1 MTPLDKPITE
11 HKTMTLW
18 IPAGAKIYDVI
29 ATLQK
34 EYNEFANWVV
44 PYDVELCFANET
56 KEELRKR
63 LPEIKL

>member
-1 MTPLDKPITE
+1 MTPLDKPITA

-18 IPAGAKIYDVI
+18 IPSGAKIYDVI

-34 EYNEFANWVV
+34 EYDDFANWIV
-44 PYDVELCFANET
+44 PYDVEICFANET

-63 LPEIKL
+63 LPEGKL